1 MLYKEKSKNALKKR
15 KNENFEKQKNVFFL
29 LMSQGSL
36 NPKIGFLGQ
45 KVCSVARLHTDTQTH
60 RHTHTK
66 VTTVGTLSGFKEFFL
81 QPIIKDRPNIEFFH
95 HAILATDPS
104 HIFREIMK
112 AFFSYDSQQKYDK
125 YLQLHLFPCLHSSLG
140 EAKYHIQ
147 INIQV
152 SNKMT
157 IMSITL
163 YCHGNVAIVTDV

>member
-1 MLYKEKSKNALKKR
+1 MTCSPLTDGQTDRHKSDKE
-15 KNENFEKQKNVFFL
+15 
-29 LMSQGSL
+29 
-36 NPKIGFLGQ
+36 
-45 KVCSVARLHTDTQTH
+45 
-60 RHTHTK
+60 
-66 VTTVGTLSGFKEFFL
+66 GTLSGFKEFFL
-81 QPIIKDRPNIEFFH
+81 QPIIKEFFH

-125 YLQLHLFPCLHSSLG
+125 YLQLHMFPCLHSSLG

-157 IMSITL
+157 SMSITL
-163 YCHGNVAIVTDV
+163 YCHGNVAIVTDA